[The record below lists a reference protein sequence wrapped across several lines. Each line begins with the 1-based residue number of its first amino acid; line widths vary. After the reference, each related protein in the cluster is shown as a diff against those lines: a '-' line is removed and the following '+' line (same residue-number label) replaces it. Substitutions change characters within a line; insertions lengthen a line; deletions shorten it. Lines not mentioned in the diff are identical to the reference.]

1 MAAAILL
8 RVSNR
13 VYVNAET
20 KAQAVLNIIR
30 GCSMK
35 RFSLCFTLIGAGL
48 AMVASGTA
56 QDKMADKKM
65 DTTVTGCLAQGSGGS
80 DYTIR
85 DSSGKSYNLTGTKVN
100 LKPHVG
106 HEVSITGKPGDTDH
120 GATGGGSLEV
130 DSLKMVSTTC
140 KS

>member
-1 MAAAILL
+1 
-8 RVSNR
+8 
-13 VYVNAET
+13 
-20 KAQAVLNIIR
+20 
-30 GCSMK
+30 MK
-35 RFSLCFTLIGAGL
+35 RFSLCLTLIGAGL

-65 DTTVTGCLAQGSGGS
+65 GTTVTGCLAQGSGGS

-100 LKPHVG
+100 LKAHVG
-106 HEVSITGKPGDTDH
+106 HEVSVTGKSGDADH
-120 GATGGGSLEV
+120 GSTGTGSLEV

-140 KS
+140 KP